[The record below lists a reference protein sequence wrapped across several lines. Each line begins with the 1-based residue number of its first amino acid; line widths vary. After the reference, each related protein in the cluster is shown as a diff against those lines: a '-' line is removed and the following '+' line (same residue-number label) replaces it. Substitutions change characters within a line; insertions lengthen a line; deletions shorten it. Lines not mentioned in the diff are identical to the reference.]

1 VPGPFCPSFL
11 KVEARAERFLPA
23 TFRNAHSRIEH
34 TRRTSHRALSP
45 GLLEILLDQNQRLPD
60 SEARKANLL
69 KLSRPGT
76 AVVVTGQQV
85 GLFLGPLYT
94 FYKTASAVATARAL
108 ERESG
113 VPCVP
118 MFWVQTED
126 HDFPEINHCHFPS
139 SDGSAVR
146 LSIGE
151 ASEGPE
157 SSRISVKHRVLG
169 KDVAQQ
175 LDCLQEQLGSFPF
188 AADFLGLLRSHYQVG
203 RSLSEGFVV
212 TLASLFSEEGLVFLD
227 PREEAMARL
236 AAPVHRKAIFEAES
250 IAARLLQR
258 GQELAESDFETQ
270 VHVRSDSP
278 LSFFHFPQP
287 EGPRFRLESDGA
299 ARWSLVGQERLVS
312 AEELKNAL
320 ERQPMRF
327 SCSALLRPLLQD
339 TLLPTA
345 AYVAGPAEINYF
357 AQLEPVYAD
366 FKLPVP
372 MIVPR
377 ARFRCIEPRVRSLL
391 QKLQL
396 TPAQVERPR
405 ELLLESVIG
414 QSSGDY
420 PPPDVV
426 EEQLTG
432 SFVRRLEELDG
443 LMSSLDPAL
452 SKAAE
457 RTRESVAHAIS
468 RFVHRYQHA
477 LLEKNQVIS
486 ERVARVQ
493 ESLYPGGEP
502 QERVFSL
509 PYFACRYG
517 IDEFKRK
524 IFEALVPFSGD
535 VVDVDL

>member
-11 KVEARAERFLPA
+11 KAEARAERFLPA
-23 TFRNAHSRIEH
+23 TFHNATSRIEH
-34 TRRTSHRALSP
+34 GRRASQRTLAP
-45 GLLEILLDQNQRLPD
+45 GVLQILVEQNEELPASD
-60 SEARKANLL
+60 ARKANLL

-76 AVVVTGQQV
+76 AAVVTGQQV

-118 MFWVQTED
+118 LFWVQTED

-139 SDGSAVR
+139 ADGGAVR
-146 LSIGE
+146 LAIGE
-151 ASEGPE
+151 AAAGQEA
-157 SSRISVKHRVLG
+157 SRISVKHRALG
-169 KDVAQQ
+169 QDVAQQ
-175 LDCLQEQLGSFPF
+175 LGCLQEQLGSFPG
-188 AADFLGLLRSHYQVG
+188 ASDFLGLLRSHYQAG
-203 RSLSEGFVV
+203 RNLSEAFVL
-212 TLASLFSEEGLVFLD
+212 TLASLFSEDGLVFLD
-227 PREEAMARL
+227 PRTEAVARL

-250 IAARLLQR
+250 IAARLHQR
-258 GQELAESDFETQ
+258 CRELTDSDFETQ

-278 LSFFHFPQP
+278 LSFFHYPQP
-287 EGPRFRLESDGA
+287 EGPRFRLQKDGL
-299 ARWSLVGQERLVS
+299 ARWSLVGREQFVS
-312 AEELKNAL
+312 AEELRNAL
-320 ERQPMRF
+320 ESQPLRF

-357 AQLEPVYAD
+357 AQLEPLYSE

-377 ARFRCIEPRVRSLL
+377 ARFRCLEPRVRSLL

-396 TPAQVERPR
+396 TPAQVEQPR
-405 ELLLESVIG
+405 GPLLESVVG

-420 PPPDVV
+420 PPPNVV

-452 SKAAE
+452 SKAAQ

-486 ERVARVQ
+486 ERVSRVQ
-493 ESLYPGGEP
+493 ELLYPNGEP

-509 PYFACRYG
+509 PYFACRFG

-524 IFEALVPFSGD
+524 IFEALVPFSAD

>member
-1 VPGPFCPSFL
+1 MPGPFCPSFL
-11 KVEARAERFLPA
+11 KAEARAERFLPA
-23 TFRNAHSRIEH
+23 TFRNADSRLEH
-34 TRRTSHRALSP
+34 TRRSSERRLAP
-45 GLLEILLDQNQRLPD
+45 GLLEILLEQNRELPV

-85 GLFLGPLYT
+85 CLFLGPLYT
-94 FYKTASAVATARAL
+94 IYKTASAVATARAL

-113 VPCVP
+113 IPCVP
-118 MFWVQTED
+118 LFWVQTED
-126 HDFPEINHCHFPS
+126 HDFPEINHCHSPNA
-139 SDGSAVR
+139 DGGAVR
-146 LSIGE
+146 LAIGE
-151 ASEGPE
+151 ATSGPE
-157 SSRISVKHRVLG
+157 SSRISVKHRALG
-169 KDVAQQ
+169 SDVAQQ
-175 LDCLQEQLGSFPF
+175 LDCLQEQLGSLPF
-188 AADFLGLLRSHYQVG
+188 AADFLALLRRHYQIG
-203 RSLSEGFVV
+203 RSLSEAFRF
-212 TLASLFSEEGLVFLD
+212 TLASLFSEEGLIFLD
-227 PREEAMARL
+227 PRTEAIARL
-236 AAPVHRKAIFEAES
+236 AAPVHRKAIFEADF

-258 GQELAESDFETQ
+258 GRELAENDFEAQ
-270 VHVRSDSP
+270 VHVRSASP
-278 LSFFHFPQP
+278 LSFFHHPQAD
-287 EGPRFRLESDGA
+287 GPRFRLESDGA
-299 ARWSLVGQERLVS
+299 ARWSLVGQEQFVS
-312 AEELKNAL
+312 ADELRNAL
-320 ERQPMRF
+320 EGQPLRF

-357 AQLEPVYAD
+357 AQLEPLYAE

-377 ARFRCIEPRVRSLL
+377 ARFRCLEPRVRSLL

-396 TPAQVERPR
+396 TPAQVEQPR
-405 ELLLESVIG
+405 ELLLESVVS

-420 PPPDVV
+420 PPPHVV

-432 SFVRRLEELDG
+432 SFVGRLEELDR
-443 LMSSLDPAL
+443 LTSSLDPAL
-452 SKAAE
+452 SKAAQ

-468 RFVHRYQHA
+468 RFFHRYQHA
-477 LLEKNQVIS
+477 LVEKNQVIG
-486 ERVARVQ
+486 ERVSRVQ

-524 IFEALVPFSGD
+524 IFEALIPFAAG